1 MTGRQVLVAAAAAIA
16 LAALPGC
23 ASYDYLQRTDRIGY
37 HAGDAVQA
45 NLERETTDPTGWW
58 MYDTTG
64 LGRNGAVTS
73 AGTSTATTA
82 APAAAATPQA
92 TPTTGTVA
100 TPPPG

>member
-1 MTGRQVLVAAAAAIA
+1 MTGRQVLAAAAAAIA

-64 LGRNGAVTS
+64 LGKNGTVMP
-73 AGTSTATTA
+73 AGTSTATTTAPA
-82 APAAAATPQA
+82 APAAPQV
-92 TPTTGTVA
+92 TPTTGSVA
-100 TPPPG
+100 TTPPS